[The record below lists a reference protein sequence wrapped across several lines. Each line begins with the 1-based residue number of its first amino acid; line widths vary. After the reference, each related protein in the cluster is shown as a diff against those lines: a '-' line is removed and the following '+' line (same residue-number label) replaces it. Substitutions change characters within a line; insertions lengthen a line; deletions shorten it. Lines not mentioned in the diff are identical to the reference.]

1 MRFSL
6 SWPRRV
12 TGRRRGPL
20 RRRDRL
26 GCGVHAAGLHGLEL
40 FERRVAL
47 AADLAVSVFEADAWY
62 VPGSQTSITF
72 DLVNKGDATA
82 TGAQFT
88 SSLSGQITS
97 PNWKATYAGGATGP
111 ASGFGAIGATV
122 TMPAGGS
129 ARFTI
134 TGAIGANATGALV
147 NSANASLAGDGNTAD
162 NTAVATL
169 RFVPK
174 SVVATNDAAYAST
187 SIVRLLD
194 PATGGTRTTAF
205 AFEPGFKGG
214 VRTAVGDLDG
224 DGKPEIVAT
233 PGVGRVAEVVVLR
246 QEVSDS
252 GAVTLVKDPRYS
264 LAPFGSGERR
274 GIAVAVAD
282 FNADGRDDIA
292 FARSSGAGEVRVYH
306 ATAAGGLAF
315 AKAFTPSIPG
325 NFTGVSLSAADFGTF
340 ASGAVVDASRPDGKA
355 ELVVASGAGVAPLVQ
370 VVDLSAATPAVV
382 DSIRPFAAAFRG
394 GLSVSTGRVDPDATP
409 DIIVAQ
415 GQGGTSQVEIYDG
428 RVGSATNALLAPAFT
443 AFAAQPAA
451 SRRGPV
457 TTAGIDIDGDARIDS
472 IQMSQASAVGTAVQ
486 QVSVLGAPKGST
498 TSGAGATRVASAES
512 RLVNDV
518 QSAVFQATASGLKFR
533 DVIVGTGVS
542 PSSASATVKVD
553 YEGRLIDGTK
563 FDGNTGTSFN
573 LSGVVA
579 GFREGIQSM
588 KVGGRRILV
597 IPANLAYGANPP
609 AGSSIP
615 ANATLVFDVAL
626 LETT

>member
-72 DLVNKGDATA
+72 DLVNKGDAAA

-214 VRTAVGDLDG
+214 VRTAIGDLDG

-233 PGVGRVAEVVVLR
+233 PGVGRVAEAVVLR

-274 GIAVAVAD
+274 GLAVAVAD
-282 FNADGRDDIA
+282 FNADGRDDVA
-292 FARSSGAGEVRVYH
+292 FARSSGTGEVRVYH

-315 AKAFTPSIPG
+315 AKAFTPSIAG

-382 DSIRPFAAAFRG
+382 DSIRPFTAAFRG
-394 GLSVSTGRVDPDATP
+394 GLSVSTGRVDPDAIP

-443 AFAAQPAA
+443 AFAAQPLA

-472 IQMSQASAVGTAVQ
+472 IQLSQASAVGTAVQ
-486 QVSVLGAPKGST
+486 QVSVLGVPKGST

-533 DVIVGTGVS
+533 DVIVGTGAT

-563 FDGNTGTSFN
+563 FDGNSGASFN

>member
-62 VPGSQTSITF
+62 VPGSQTSITC
-72 DLVNKGDATA
+72 DLVNKGDDAA

-214 VRTAVGDLDG
+214 VRTAIGDLDG

-233 PGVGRVAEVVVLR
+233 PGVGRVAEAVVLR

-274 GIAVAVAD
+274 GLAVAVAD
-282 FNADGRDDIA
+282 FNADGRDDVA
-292 FARSSGAGEVRVYH
+292 FARSSGTGEVRVYH

-315 AKAFTPSIPG
+315 AKAFTPSIAG

-382 DSIRPFAAAFRG
+382 DSIRPFTAAFRG
-394 GLSVSTGRVDPDATP
+394 GLSVSTGRVDPDAIP

-443 AFAAQPAA
+443 AFAAQPLA

-472 IQMSQASAVGTAVQ
+472 IQLSQASAVGTAVQ
-486 QVSVLGAPKGST
+486 QVSVLGVPKGST

-533 DVIVGTGVS
+533 DVIVGTGAT

-563 FDGNTGTSFN
+563 FDGNSGASFN

-609 AGSSIP
+609 AGSTIP